1 MKPEEKT
8 IDPNL
13 EKAFQEFKEI
23 RSRDEQKARQARSQY
38 LNQIAALRE
47 AVSPVGE
54 NRHKGWNQ
62 IPLFRRKEKFSMAAT
77 ITTIILVVTLFL
89 GGTGG
94 TVYAAQSSLPDDAL
108 YPLKL
113 FAENMEEAFTTNAD
127 TEMELQL
134 QFANRRMEE
143 IAAMNSEGNVPPEA
157 VMEQLRTRLEN
168 ALRLA
173 SSLDEENITPALLR
187 IQTQLRIQE
196 QTLLQLNSNEINTP
210 LLLRTREML
219 REQIRLVDSGLE
231 QPLKLQQQLREQER
245 IYLTAPAETEQ
256 PTLQATENDHG
267 FGPGANTDS
276 LCTNTCTP
284 TCIGT
289 CTPYAGNEPGP
300 FGTPIPGGNGQG
312 GKP

>member
-13 EKAFQEFKEI
+13 EKAFRGFKEVKP
-23 RSRDEQKARQARSQY
+23 RDEQKARQARSQY
-38 LNQIAALRE
+38 LNQIAALHE

-54 NRHKGWNQ
+54 NRRKGWNQ

-77 ITTIILVVTLFL
+77 ITTIILVVTLVL

-94 TVYAAQSSLPDDAL
+94 SVYAAQSSLPNDAL

-113 FAENMEEAFTTNAD
+113 FSENIQEAFTSNTG

-143 IAAMNSEGNVPPEA
+143 IAAMNGEGKVPPEA
-157 VMEQLRTRLEN
+157 AVERLRTRLEN

-173 SSLDEENITPALLR
+173 SSMDEENITPALLR
-187 IQTQLRIQE
+187 IQKQLHIQE
-196 QTLLQLNSNEINTP
+196 QILLQLNSNDSNTS
-210 LLLRTREML
+210 LLLRAREVL
-219 REQIRLVDSGLE
+219 QEQIRKVNSGLE
-231 QPLKLQQQLREQER
+231 QPLKLQQQLHKQER
-245 IYLTAPAETEQ
+245 INLTAPAETEQ
-256 PTLQATENDHG
+256 STLQTTENNPG
-267 FGPGANTDS
+267 FGPGSNTDS
-276 LCTNTCTP
+276 PCTTTCTP
-284 TCIGT
+284 TCVGT
-289 CTPYAGNEPGP
+289 CTPNAGNGPGP
-300 FGTPIPGGNGQG
+300 LGTPLPGGNGQG

>member
-1 MKPEEKT
+1 MKPEEKP
-8 IDPNL
+8 IDPTL
-13 EKAFQEFKEI
+13 ERAFQGFKEVKP
-23 RSRDEQKARQARSQY
+23 RDEQKARQARSQY

-62 IPLFRRKEKFSMAAT
+62 IPMFRRKEKFSMAAT
-77 ITTIILVVTLFL
+77 ITTIVLLVALVL

-94 TVYAAQSSLPDDAL
+94 SVYAAQSSLPDDAL

-113 FAENMEEAFTTNAD
+113 FAENMQEAFTSNTG

-143 IAAMNSEGNVPPEA
+143 IAAMNGEGKLPPEA
-157 VMEQLRTRLEN
+157 VVEQLRTRLEN

-173 SSLDEENITPALLR
+173 SSMDAENIAPALLR

-196 QTLLQLNSNEINTP
+196 QTLLQLNSNETNTP

-219 REQIRLVDSGLE
+219 QEQIRLVDSGLE
-231 QPLKLQQQLREQER
+231 QPIKFQQQLREQEHFN
-245 IYLTAPAETEQ
+245 LTTSGETGQ
-256 PTLQATENDHG
+256 PTPQATDEKPG
-267 FGPGANTDS
+267 FGPGSNADYP
-276 LCTNTCTP
+276 CTTTRTPTCVRTCTP
-284 TCIGT
+284 NASNG
-289 CTPYAGNEPGP
+289 PGP
-300 FGTPIPGGNGQG
+300 FGTPLPSGNGQG
-312 GKP
+312 RKP

>member
-13 EKAFQEFKEI
+13 EKAFRGFKEVKP
-23 RSRDEQKARQARSQY
+23 RDEQKARQARSQY

-54 NRHKGWNQ
+54 NRRKGWNQ

-77 ITTIILVVTLFL
+77 ITTIILVVTLVL

-94 TVYAAQSSLPDDAL
+94 SVYAAQSSLPNDAL

-113 FAENMEEAFTTNAD
+113 FSENIQEAFTSNTG

-143 IAAMNSEGNVPPEA
+143 IAAMNGEGKVPPEA
-157 VMEQLRTRLEN
+157 AVERLRTRLEN

-173 SSLDEENITPALLR
+173 SSMDEENITPALLR
-187 IQTQLRIQE
+187 IQKQLHIQE
-196 QTLLQLNSNEINTP
+196 QILLQLNSNDTNTS
-210 LLLRTREML
+210 LLLRAREVL
-219 REQIRLVDSGLE
+219 QEQIRKVNSGLE
-231 QPLKLQQQLREQER
+231 QPLKLQQQLHEQER
-245 IYLTAPAETEQ
+245 INLTAPAETEQ
-256 PTLQATENDHG
+256 STLQTTENNPG
-267 FGPGANTDS
+267 FGPGSNTDS
-276 LCTNTCTP
+276 PCTTTCTP
-284 TCIGT
+284 TCVGT
-289 CTPYAGNEPGP
+289 CTPNAGNGPGP
-300 FGTPIPGGNGQG
+300 LGTPLPGGNGQG